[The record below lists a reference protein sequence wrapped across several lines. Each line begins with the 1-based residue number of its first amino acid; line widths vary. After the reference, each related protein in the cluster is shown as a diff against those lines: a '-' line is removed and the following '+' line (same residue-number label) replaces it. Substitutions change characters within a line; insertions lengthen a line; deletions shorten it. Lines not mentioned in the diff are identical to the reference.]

1 MATTYGK
8 DYVDFDMDFTKHPS
22 HGDLSTVKKS
32 TAISRSIRNLL
43 STKINER
50 LFQPNVDNGIEVLLF
65 EHFNALTSSRLKEA
79 IKYAIDKYEPRAEV
93 TNITVHA
100 NQDENAYE
108 INITYM
114 PDNDVQEANLEV
126 YLERT

>member
-8 DYVDFDMDFTKHPS
+8 QYVDFDMDFTVHPS

-43 STKINER
+43 STKMNER
-50 LFQPNVDNGIEVLLF
+50 LFQPGVDSGIEILLF
-65 EHFNALTSSRLKEA
+65 ENFNKLTSSRLEEA

-100 NQDENAYE
+100 NEEENAYE
-108 INITYM
+108 VSITYM
-114 PDNDVQEANLEV
+114 PDNDVQEANLEIF
-126 YLERT
+126 LERT

>member
-8 DYVDFDMDFTKHPS
+8 QYVDFDMDFTVHPS

-43 STKINER
+43 STKVNER
-50 LFQPNVDNGIEVLLF
+50 LFQPNIDNGIEVLLF
-65 EHFNALTSSRLKEA
+65 ENFNSLTSSRLEEA

-93 TNITVHA
+93 TNITVKA
-100 NQDENAYE
+100 DEESNAYLVS
-108 INITYM
+108 ITYM
-114 PDNDVQEANLEV
+114 PDNDVQEANLEMF
-126 YLERT
+126 LERT

>member
-8 DYVDFDMDFTKHPS
+8 QYVDFDMDFTTHPS
-22 HGDLSTVKKS
+22 TGDLSTVKKS

-43 STKINER
+43 STKMNER
-50 LFQPNVDNGIEVLLF
+50 LFQPNVDNGIEILLF
-65 EHFNALTSSRLKEA
+65 ENFNSLTSSRLEEA
-79 IKYAIDKYEPRAEV
+79 IKYTIDKYEPRAEV
-93 TNITVHA
+93 TNVTVRA
-100 NQDENAYE
+100 NEEENAYE
-108 INITYM
+108 ISITYV

>member
-8 DYVDFDMDFTKHPS
+8 QYVDFDMDFTVHPS

-32 TAISRSIRNLL
+32 TAISRSIKNLL

-50 LFQPNVDNGIEVLLF
+50 LFQPNIDNGIEILLF
-65 EHFNALTSSRLKEA
+65 ENFNRLTSSRLEKA
-79 IKYAIDKYEPRAEV
+79 IKSTIDKYEPRANV
-93 TNITVHA
+93 TNITVKA
-100 NQDENAYE
+100 DEEANAYLVS
-108 INITYM
+108 ITYV
-114 PDNDVQEANLEV
+114 PNNDVQEANLEV

>member
-8 DYVDFDMDFTKHPS
+8 QYIDFDMDFTVHPS

-50 LFQPNVDNGIEVLLF
+50 LFQPNIDNGIEILLF
-65 EHFNALTSSRLKEA
+65 ENFNNLTSSRLEKA

-93 TNITVHA
+93 TNITVKA
-100 NQDENAYE
+100 EEEDNAYLVS
-108 INITYM
+108 ITYM

-126 YLERT
+126 FLERT

>member
-8 DYVDFDMDFTKHPS
+8 QYVDFDMDFTTHPS
-22 HGDLSTVKKS
+22 TGDLSTVKKS

-43 STKINER
+43 STKVNER
-50 LFQPNVDNGIEVLLF
+50 LFQPNVDNGIEILLF
-65 EHFNALTSSRLKEA
+65 ENFNSLTSSRLEEA
-79 IKYAIDKYEPRAEV
+79 IRHTIEKYEPRAEV
-93 TNITVHA
+93 TNITVQA
-100 NQDENAYE
+100 NEDENAYE
-108 INITYM
+108 IQITYM

>member
-8 DYVDFDMDFTKHPS
+8 QYVDFDMDFTVHPS

-43 STKINER
+43 STKVNER
-50 LFQPNVDNGIEVLLF
+50 LFQPNIDNGIEVLLF
-65 EHFNALTSSRLKEA
+65 ENFNSLTSSRLEEA
-79 IKYAIDKYEPRAEV
+79 ITYAIDKYEPRAEV
-93 TNITVHA
+93 VNVTVHA
-100 NQDENAYE
+100 NEDENAYE

>member
-8 DYVDFDMDFTKHPS
+8 QYVDFDMDFTVHPS

-50 LFQPNVDNGIEVLLF
+50 LFQPDIDNGIEILLF
-65 EHFNALTSSRLKEA
+65 ENFNRLTSSRLEKA
-79 IKYAIDKYEPRAEV
+79 IKSTINKYEPRAVV
-93 TNITVHA
+93 TNITVKA
-100 NQDENAYE
+100 EEENNAYLVS
-108 INITYM
+108 ITYI
-114 PDNDVQEANLEV
+114 PNNDVQEANLEV

>member
-8 DYVDFDMDFTKHPS
+8 QYVDFDMDFTVHPS

-32 TAISRSIRNLL
+32 TAISRSIKNLL

-50 LFQPNVDNGIEVLLF
+50 LFQPNIDNGIEILLF
-65 EHFNALTSSRLKEA
+65 ENFNRLTSARLQKA
-79 IKYAIDKYEPRAEV
+79 IKSTIDKHEPRAVV
-93 TNITVHA
+93 TNITVKA
-100 NQDENAYE
+100 EEENNAYLVS
-108 INITYM
+108 ITYV
-114 PDNDVQEANLEV
+114 PNNDVQEANLEV

>member
-8 DYVDFDMDFTKHPS
+8 QYIDFDMDFTTHPS
-22 HGDLSTVKKS
+22 TGDLSTVKKS

-43 STKINER
+43 STKVNER
-50 LFQPNVDNGIEVLLF
+50 LFQPNVDNGIEILLF
-65 EHFNALTSSRLKEA
+65 ENFNSLTSSRLEEA
-79 IKYAIDKYEPRAEV
+79 IRYTIEKYEPRAEV
-93 TNITVHA
+93 TNVTVQA
-100 NQDENAYE
+100 NEEENAYE
-108 INITYM
+108 VQITYM

>member
-8 DYVDFDMDFTKHPS
+8 QYVDFDMDFTVHPS

-43 STKINER
+43 STKVNER
-50 LFQPNVDNGIEVLLF
+50 LFQPNIDNGIEVLLF
-65 EHFNALTSSRLKEA
+65 ENFNSLTSSRLEEA
-79 IKYAIDKYEPRAEV
+79 ITYAIDKYEPRADV
-93 TNITVHA
+93 QNVTVHA
-100 NQDENAYE
+100 NEDENAYE

>member
-8 DYVDFDMDFTKHPS
+8 QYVDFDMDFTVHPS
-22 HGDLSTVKKS
+22 HGDLSVVKKS

-43 STKINER
+43 STKMNER
-50 LFQPNVDNGIEVLLF
+50 LFQPGVDSGIEILLF
-65 EHFNALTSSRLKEA
+65 ENFNNLTSSRLEEA

-100 NQDENAYE
+100 NEEENAYE
-108 INITYM
+108 VSITYM

>member
-8 DYVDFDMDFTKHPS
+8 DYVDFDMDFTVHPS

-43 STKINER
+43 STKVNER
-50 LFQPNVDNGIEVLLF
+50 LFQPNIDNGIEVLLF
-65 EHFNALTSSRLKEA
+65 ENFNSLTSSRLEEA
-79 IKYAIDKYEPRAEV
+79 ITYAIDKYEPRAEV
-93 TNITVHA
+93 VNVTVHA
-100 NQDENAYE
+100 NEDENAYE

>member
-8 DYVDFDMDFTKHPS
+8 QYVDFDMDFTVHPS

-43 STKINER
+43 STKMNER
-50 LFQPNVDNGIEVLLF
+50 LFQPNVDSGLEILLF
-65 EHFNALTSSRLKEA
+65 ENFNKLTSSRLEEA
-79 IKYAIDKYEPRAEV
+79 ITYTINKYEPRAEV
-93 TNITVHA
+93 INVTVHA

-108 INITYM
+108 INITYI

>member
-8 DYVDFDMDFTKHPS
+8 QYVDFDMDFTTHPS

-43 STKINER
+43 STKVNER
-50 LFQPNVDNGIEVLLF
+50 LFQPNIDNGIEILLF
-65 EHFNALTSSRLKEA
+65 ENFNNLTSSRLEEA
-79 IKYAIDKYEPRAEV
+79 IKYTIDKYEPRANV
-93 TNITVHA
+93 TNITVKA
-100 NQDENAYE
+100 EEESNAYLVS
-108 INITYM
+108 ITYI

>member
-8 DYVDFDMDFTKHPS
+8 QYVDFDMDFTVHPS

-43 STKINER
+43 NTKVNER
-50 LFQPNVDNGIEVLLF
+50 LFQPNIDNGIEVLLF
-65 EHFNALTSSRLKEA
+65 ENFNSLTSSRLEEA
-79 IKYAIDKYEPRAEV
+79 ITYAIDKYEPRAEV
-93 TNITVHA
+93 VNVTVHA
-100 NQDENAYE
+100 NEDENAYE

>member
-8 DYVDFDMDFTKHPS
+8 QYIDFDMDFTTHPS
-22 HGDLSTVKKS
+22 TGDLSTVKKS

-43 STKINER
+43 STKVNER
-50 LFQPNVDNGIEVLLF
+50 LFQPNVDNGIEILLF
-65 EHFNALTSSRLKEA
+65 ENFNSLTSSRLEEA
-79 IKYAIDKYEPRAEV
+79 IRYTIEKYEPRAEV
-93 TNITVHA
+93 TNITVQA
-100 NQDENAYE
+100 NEDENAYE
-108 INITYM
+108 IQITYK

>member
-8 DYVDFDMDFTKHPS
+8 QYVDFDMDFTVHPS

-32 TAISRSIRNLL
+32 TAISRSIKNLL

-50 LFQPNVDNGIEVLLF
+50 LFQPNIDNGIEILLF
-65 EHFNALTSSRLKEA
+65 ENFNKLTSSRLEEA

-100 NQDENAYE
+100 NEEENAYE
-108 INITYM
+108 VSITYM
-114 PDNDVQEANLEV
+114 PDNDVQEANLEIF
-126 YLERT
+126 LERT